1 MVTHTA
7 HPVVM
12 VVDDHAA
19 LRRLV
24 LRFLRSDGITA
35 FDVGN
40 AAPVLSL
47 VREHAGA
54 VDLAIIDMNLPDM
67 NGFDVAAELGHEFPD
82 LKILFISGY
91 VDSMA
96 MQGAVRVSPE
106 FVLFKP
112 FTERTLLDR
121 VHMLLEMPR
130 KIEPA
135 RAGSAP
141 APSSHTGTLG

>member
-1 MVTHTA
+1 MIAQNV

-12 VVDDHAA
+12 VVDDNAA

-24 LRFLRSDGITA
+24 LRYLRSDGVAA

-47 VREHAGA
+47 VRQHAGA

-67 NGFDVAAELGHEFPD
+67 NGFDVAAELGREYPD
-82 LKILFISGY
+82 MKILYISGY

-96 MQGAVRVSPE
+96 MQGAARVSPGV
-106 FVLFKP
+106 VLFKP
-112 FTERTLLDR
+112 FTKRMLLDR

-130 KIEPA
+130 KIGA
-135 RAGSAP
+135 TRAGFASV
-141 APSSHTGTLG
+141 SSNRTGTLG